1 MSAADP
7 AHNGPRRPATVLH
20 LFKDR
25 APVRL
30 GKRRDRRDRE
40 APVVESDDETTPHQK
55 LADSAERAFLAKQR
69 TLTDP
74 DTEEAYLITLG
85 IFGTMVDGALDTGI
99 VDEDAHRDLQAILEG
114 LKAAPRLL

>member
-1 MSAADP
+1 MSVADP

-30 GKRRDRRDRE
+30 GKRRRE
-40 APVVESDDETTPHQK
+40 TSAVEPADDTNAHQK
-55 LADSAERAFLAKQR
+55 LADSAERAFLANGR

-74 DTEEAYLITLG
+74 DTAEAHRITLG
-85 IFGTMVDGALDTGI
+85 IVGQMVDGALATGI
-99 VDEDAHRDLQAILEG
+99 VDDDAHRDLQAILEG

>member
-7 AHNGPRRPATVLH
+7 APNGPPRPVATVLN
-20 LFKDR
+20 LFDR

-30 GKRRDRRDRE
+30 GKRRDRRERE

-55 LADSAERAFLAKQR
+55 LADSAERAFLAHQR

-74 DTEEAYLITLG
+74 DTEEAYRITLG
-85 IFGTMVDGALDTGI
+85 IFGSMVDGALATGI
-99 VDEDAHRDLQAILEG
+99 VDDEAHRDLQAILEG